1 MRASTKR
8 RAGEPAVAIALVLT
22 LALAVPGTLRASGP
36 AVEGESGED
45 EFAGGPAA
53 LQAVQQRLGGPVM
66 VLSVAVYPD
75 SVDIEAQ
82 DPAQPTHV
90 DRYHYVEGRLEGPE
104 PVAVG
109 RNRRQLEARLFP
121 LSASDLDRLRQ
132 LLPEARSAVA
142 AEDGRVQHVTLERSE
157 HGGWNDTSTS
167 WTGPLFRVHVTGP
180 RSGGYAEFR
189 LDGKRGRVVRW

>member
-1 MRASTKR
+1 MRAPNKR
-8 RAGEPAVAIALVLT
+8 PAGEPAVVIALL
-22 LALAVPGTLRASGP
+22 LAFAAPGTLRASGS
-36 AVEGESGED
+36 AGDGGSGGG

-53 LQAVQQRLGGPVM
+53 LQAVQQRLGGPVK

-75 SVDIEAQ
+75 AVDIEAQ

-90 DRYHYVEGRLEGPE
+90 DRYHYAEGRLEGPE

-121 LSASDLDRLRQ
+121 LAAADLERLRL
-132 LLPEARSAVA
+132 LLPEALVAVA

-157 HGGWNDTSTS
+157 YEGWNDTSTS
-167 WTGPLFRVHVTGP
+167 WTRPLFRVHVTGP

-189 LDGKRGRVVRW
+189 LDGKRGRVVCW